1 MIDITEVYKLALIL
15 RHRCGSRR
23 FRDHIHAC
31 RRALDLAT
39 AQHHLV
45 AAFEIALRHHDVMPG
60 EWRAW
65 AQGASATGPG
75 EHASG
80 AH

>member
-1 MIDITEVYKLALIL
+1 MLDIAEVYKMADMLK
-15 RHRCGSRR
+15 HRCRRRR

-31 RRALDLAT
+31 RRAPDLGT

-45 AAFEIALRHHDVMPG
+45 AAFDIALRHHDVMPG

-65 AQGASATGPG
+65 ADGASATR
-75 EHASG
+75 
-80 AH
+80 